1 MWLRLR
7 GCFLLASP
15 DNERLCSVSSKMP
28 QRLSIRD
35 LAAQIGVSH
44 TTVSLALRNSPRIT
58 LALRKRVQREARRA
72 GYHADPTVS
81 NLMARLRTIRTNA
94 VRETLGL
101 ITAWP
106 TRNGWREAP
115 NHVRFFDGAAR
126 RAREAGYAFDEFWLE
141 ETGMTSRRMSRILRA
156 RGIRGLVLCSLPDP
170 GGRLALEWKHFACV
184 AKGLTVQHPPVHR
197 VVSSHYED
205 MHLVLLE
212 LARRGYRRVGF
223 VLGEALSAR
232 VDRAWLASCLLH
244 QNDVPKGGRVPPL
257 ITRTPAEEKDFARWF
272 SVHRPEVIL
281 YSEQPVRAWLDR
293 LKVTVPQNV
302 GLVHLDWSPNLAP
315 LAGLDSDPE
324 MLGEAA
330 IDLLIGQLQ
339 ANELG
344 IPKHEKIVAVRGHW
358 VEGATVRRK

>member
-1 MWLRLR
+1 MKTTAATMRDVAGR
-7 GCFLLASP
+7 AK
-15 DNERLCSVSSKMP
+15 VSTS
-28 QRLSIRD
+28 
-35 LAAQIGVSH
+35 
-44 TTVSLALRNSPRIT
+44 TVSLALRNSPRIT
-58 LALRKRVQREARRA
+58 PAVRKQVQKAARQA

-81 NLMARLRTIRTNA
+81 NLMARLRTIRTTA
-94 VRETLGL
+94 VRETLGF

-115 NHVRFFDGAAR
+115 NHLRFFDGAAR
-126 RAREAGYAFDEFWLE
+126 RAREAGYVFEEFWLAE
-141 ETGMTSRRMSRILRA
+141 AGMTSRRMSRILRA
-156 RGIRGLVLCSLPDP
+156 RRIRGLVLCSLPNV

-205 MHLVLLE
+205 MHLVLE
-212 LARRGYRRVGF
+212 HLARRGCRRVGL

-232 VDRAWLASCLLH
+232 VDRAWLASYLLH
-244 QNDVPKGGRVPPL
+244 QNDAPKSDRVPPL
-257 ITRTPAEEKDFARWF
+257 ITRTPAAEKNFFRWF
-272 SVHRPEVIL
+272 STHRPEVIL
-281 YSEQPVRAWLDR
+281 FSEQPVRAWLDSMG
-293 LKVTVPQNV
+293 LSVPGNV
-302 GLVHLDWSPNLAP
+302 GLVHLNWSPDLAP

-344 IPKHEKIVAVRGHW
+344 IPKHEKIAVRG
-358 VEGATVRRK
+358 R